1 MAVQFASCSGK
12 PLADIKCKEGYSYQR
27 VHPPGQSDAVLGC
40 FRDPWTS
47 WDAGSSACT
56 GGVGWAPDG
65 GVGCV
70 DANLVPD
77 TQHTVACPL
86 NQGTYN
92 TPHYD
97 CMQDNDGKPLWTN
110 CPYKTPYDPNVL
122 WLSNSAYC
130 GVTTPVVNST

>member
-1 MAVQFASCSGK
+1 MAVQFASCSGMKSVSDAQCK
-12 PLADIKCKEGYSYQR
+12 PGYSFQT
-27 VHPPGQSDAVLGC
+27 VKGVQGC
-40 FRDPWTS
+40 FRDKWTG
-47 WDAGSSACT
+47 WDASTSACT

-70 DANLVPD
+70 DANLIPD
-77 TQHTVACPL
+77 TQSTVACPL

-97 CMQDNDGKPLWTN
+97 CMLDNSSNPLWTN

-122 WLSNSAYC
+122 WVADNAFC
-130 GVTTPVVNST
+130 GGDTPVVNPT